1 MEIILAKTM
10 GFCFGVNRSIE
21 LVNKAIADGKKNI
34 QILGP
39 IVHNPQQI
47 KELETKGV
55 RMVDEIDELT
65 PGTVFIRAHGVNP
78 GAIEKLRKKKGMEVI
93 DATCP
98 FVKLEQDY
106 AKKLKDEGYTV
117 VIVGE
122 KKHPEALGVQGFA
135 EGSVIIGTVDE
146 ARELKL
152 TPKLGVVVQ
161 TTLEPESV
169 DKIVAEL
176 YLKAQE
182 LRVYNTIC
190 RATRERQPAAKELA
204 QKVDL
209 MLVVGGKNSGNTR
222 RLAEVCGR
230 LTRTHHIETADELDK
245 GWLKGVKNVGVTAGA
260 STPDFVI
267 NEVLDRLKSFS

>member
-47 KELETKGV
+47 KELEAKGV

-65 PGTVFIRAHGVNP
+65 PGTVFVRAHGVSP
-78 GAIEKLRKKKGMEVI
+78 EVIEKLRKKKGMEVI

-117 VIVGE
+117 VIIGE

-135 EGSVIIGTVDE
+135 EGSIIIGTVDE
-146 ARELKL
+146 AKELKI

-230 LTRTHHIETADELDK
+230 LTKTHHIETADELEK

-267 NEVLDRLKSFS
+267 NEVIDRLKTFG